1 MAAGRLTDSAMLL
14 LTSLEFVR
22 HSKDRLAAS
31 RSRLAGMQR
40 VLDRGRDNLE
50 SSAGC
55 LGRARH
61 TLEC

>member
-31 RSRLAGMQR
+31 RLRLAGMQR
-40 VLDRGRDNLE
+40 VLARGRDNLE

-61 TLEC
+61 TLAC

>member
-1 MAAGRLTDSAMLL
+1 MLL

-31 RSRLAGMQR
+31 RLRLAGMQR
-40 VLDRGRDNLE
+40 VLARGRDNLE

-61 TLEC
+61 TLAC

>member
-1 MAAGRLTDSAMLL
+1 MLL
-14 LTSLEFVR
+14 LTSLESVR

-40 VLDRGRDNLE
+40 VLDRARGNLE

-55 LGRARH
+55 LGRARL